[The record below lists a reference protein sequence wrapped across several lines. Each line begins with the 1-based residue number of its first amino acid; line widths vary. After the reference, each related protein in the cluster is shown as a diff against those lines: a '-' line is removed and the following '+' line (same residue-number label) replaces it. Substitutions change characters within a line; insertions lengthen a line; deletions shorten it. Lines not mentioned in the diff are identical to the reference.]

1 MQPVA
6 LRFAL
11 LGLLTQGEATGYD
24 LSATFKKQMIHFWT
38 AHHTQIYRELLKMEE
53 AELVTSIHIVQE
65 DLPDK
70 KVYSITDKGRTELV
84 EWLRTPNEF
93 KPKMK
98 DENLMRVS
106 LLHLLPPEEAVAYLE
121 ESKRH
126 HQFAVEM
133 MHSWRH
139 DHLENGATLGET
151 LTSEYGLRMMLNYL
165 DWCDW
170 AIAEIKKN
178 EANV

>member
-1 MQPVA
+1 
-6 LRFAL
+6 
-11 LGLLTQGEATGYD
+11 
-24 LSATFKKQMIHFWT
+24 
-38 AHHTQIYRELLKMEE
+38 
-53 AELVTSIHIVQE
+53 
-65 DLPDK
+65 
-70 KVYSITDKGRTELV
+70 
-84 EWLRTPNEF
+84 
-93 KPKMK
+93 MK

-133 MHSWRH
+133 MQTWRH

-178 EANV
+178 GANV